1 MTGTAGRIGAAIV
14 ALTALAGLT
23 IQYRVTLAQTGSVT
37 ETLWVLLRFF
47 TILTNGVVAL
57 TFAAVAIG
65 RRVTPRWMGG
75 VLLAILLVGIVAA
88 TLLRGLLTLRGDA
101 LLADT
106 LLHKVTPLL
115 ALLWWIAFA
124 RKGKFGRRD
133 PWIWALYPATY
144 LPYALLR
151 GMAEGIYAYPFINVA
166 KLGIGQVA
174 TNALLI
180 ATGFVLAGYA
190 LVWIDRRFSGQP
202 SRLRPT
208 RSSFS
213 RNR

>member
-1 MTGTAGRIGAAIV
+1 MNKTMGRIGAAIV

-47 TILTNGVVAL
+47 TILTNGAVAL
-57 TFAAVAIG
+57 TFAAVAAG

-88 TLLRGLLTLRGDA
+88 TLLRGLVTLGGDA

-115 ALLWWIAFA
+115 ATLWWIAFA
-124 RKGKFGRRD
+124 RKGKLHRRD
-133 PWIWALYPATY
+133 PWIWAIFPAAY

-151 GMAEGIYAYPFINVA
+151 GMADGHYAYPFINMT

-174 TNALLI
+174 INALLI
-180 ATGFVLAGYA
+180 AIGFVLAGYI
-190 LVWIDRRFSGQP
+190 LVWIDGRFSGRP
-202 SRLRPT
+202 SRHRST
-208 RSSFS
+208 R
-213 RNR
+213 

>member
-1 MTGTAGRIGAAIV
+1 MNKMMGRIAAAIV

-23 IQYRVTLAQTGSVT
+23 IQYRVTLAQAGSVT

-57 TFAAVAIG
+57 TFGAVATG

-88 TLLRGLLTLRGDA
+88 TLLRGLVTLGGDA

-115 ALLWWIAFA
+115 ATLWWIAFA
-124 RKGKFGRRD
+124 RKGKLRRRD
-133 PWIWALYPATY
+133 PWIWASFPAAY

-151 GMAEGIYAYPFINVA
+151 GMADGHYAYPFINLT

-174 TNALLI
+174 INALLVAI
-180 ATGFVLAGYA
+180 GFVLAGYL
-190 LVWIDRRFSGQP
+190 LVWIDGRF
-202 SRLRPT
+202 RA
-208 RSSFS
+208 SSD
-213 RNR
+213 